1 MSKTS
6 TKSPGMK
13 RIIAAVIAAPGIIPN
28 HIAKVAHVSPKS
40 ARAYVRALE
49 EEGAIHHSHWIAD
62 PKIKGMYRRGFSVGP
77 ATGPAPTHPEGAR
90 NKGNPGA
97 KARGDVP
104 DDSRMP
110 EYAVMLGALMG
121 RKLPLERPCYEQR

>member
-1 MSKTS
+1 MSES
-6 TKSPGMK
+6 TITRPGMK
-13 RIIAAVIAAPGIIPN
+13 RILGALEATPGMIANEIAISA
-28 HIAKVAHVSPKS
+28 HIAKKS
-40 ARAYVRALE
+40 ARAYVRVLE
-49 EEGAIHHSHWIAD
+49 KSGAIHHSHWIAD
-62 PKIKGMYRRGFSVGP
+62 PQFKAMYRRGFSVGP
-77 ATGPAPTHPEGAR
+77 ATGPAPTLPEGAR

-97 KARGDVP
+97 KLRGDVP

>member
-1 MSKTS
+1 MNEHTITSPCMKRILAALKATPGLIVNEIAVAAHISKTS
-6 TKSPGMK
+6 S
-13 RIIAAVIAAPGIIPN
+13 
-28 HIAKVAHVSPKS
+28 
-40 ARAYVRALE
+40 RAYVRVLE
-49 EEGAIHHSHWIAD
+49 KSGAIHHSHWNAD
-62 PKIKGMYRRGFSVGP
+62 PDFKGMYRRGFSIGP
-77 ATGPAPTHPEGAR
+77 ASGPAPKLPAGAR

-121 RKLPLERPCYEQR
+121 RKLPEGIRHEQR